1 MQEGHL
7 RAPGPHK
14 GPAPAADGRE
24 PDPRQQCERQDAQ
37 RRTAAVSWKVLV
49 SRNEDRRRRLAQ
61 ALEPRG
67 GPRHRRLS
75 SSSASSSSASA
86 SAVLRTKTV
95 AFRVDVDDSEGRTG
109 DAWRRYVARRWLN
122 AMGRGGGAPDPSPG
136 AEGEDGP
143 RVRADERGERD
154 ERVARWKLAL
164 ERRNA
169 QRI

>member
-14 GPAPAADGRE
+14 SPAPAADGRE

-67 GPRHRRLS
+67 GPRHRRL
-75 SSSASSSSASA
+75 ASSSSASA
-86 SAVLRTKTV
+86 SAVLRAKTV

-136 AEGEDGP
+136 AEGEDEP
-143 RVRADERGERD
+143 RVRADERD

-164 ERRNA
+164 ERRTA